1 MQVDAT
7 GLFGSERDA
16 FLDLLGDLSDQEWQL
31 ATECPEWTVKGV
43 ALHVLGDD
51 LSLLARQRDGATD
64 SLTLFAE
71 GRPGLDVGDLLDG
84 FNEQWVTAASFLGP
98 QLVVELLGLTGTW
111 TERFYGS
118 CDLDAL
124 GEPVGWF
131 GATGPSPM
139 WQAIARELIER
150 WVHHH
155 QILRAVGRPPL
166 GGPVADMAERI
177 ALAGG
182 AYRLA
187 DLGAAMGDEVEV
199 RMGSRS
205 WTLLRIQD
213 GWSLAEGPANAP
225 RALLGIAPNEVA
237 SLLTRGPNTA
247 ASTTTFEGDAELAV
261 AVGLGLMQ

>member
-1 MQVDAT
+1 MVRMMQIDAT

-64 SLTLFAE
+64 SLRLFAE

-98 QLVVELLGLTGTW
+98 QLVVELLALTGTW

-187 DLGAAMGDEVEV
+187 DLGACDGRRGRGAHGIEVMDPLEDSG
-199 RMGSRS
+199 RMEPGRRPGERPSGSTGHRS
-205 WTLLRIQD
+205 ERGRESADPWPEHGGVNDDLR
-213 GWSLAEGPANAP
+213 
-225 RALLGIAPNEVA
+225 R
-237 SLLTRGPNTA
+237 RR
-247 ASTTTFEGDAELAV
+247 
-261 AVGLGLMQ
+261 